1 MLNATSVE
9 GENSSVILK
18 VKKCRKMRKIQRGDE
33 LESIKTLKQCED
45 ELFQVKGSSVPP

>member
-18 VKKCRKMRKIQRGDE
+18 VKKVSQNEKNTKR
-33 LESIKTLKQCED
+33 
-45 ELFQVKGSSVPP
+45 